1 MMSDKVMMM
10 MLLLLMVMS
19 DKVTLGQ
26 DLSGNFPQFACL
38 TIKLCRSK
46 KMRRM
51 RTLGRLLGFLTGMEM
66 GKVSNV
72 CKIKP
77 VASSILLVVISID

>member
-10 MLLLLMVMS
+10 MS

-77 VASSILLVVISID
+77 VAISILLVVISID

>member
-10 MLLLLMVMS
+10 MLLMMMMS

-26 DLSGNFPQFACL
+26 DLSGNLPQFACL
-38 TIKLCRSK
+38 RIKLCRSK

-77 VASSILLVVISID
+77 VAGNESSL